1 MKLKRTLVF
10 KKDGKESKGIQIGD
24 DGFVMKE
31 SMKLF
36 LKKRKDKNRPYLVG
50 DEKSF
55 GEAFAIA
62 REKVGNSGTFIYKG
76 KEYNTKMKKEQ

>member
-1 MKLKRTLVF
+1 MNETIK
-10 KKDGKESKGIQIGD
+10 IGD

-36 LKKRKDKNRPYLVG
+36 LKKRKQKNRPYLVG

-55 GEAFAIA
+55 DEAFSIA
-62 REKVGNSGTFIYKG
+62 RDKVGNSGTFIYKG